1 MSARVLVVDDLLPNV
16 KLLEAK
22 LSAEYFDVVTAMNGQ
37 DALRICEAGEADI
50 VLLDVM
56 MPGMDGFEVCRRI
69 KTSPTMAHIPVVM
82 VTALDQPSDRLKG
95 LDAGADDF
103 LTKPLDDT
111 ALFARVR
118 SLVRLKSMV
127 DELRNRALA
136 SRQLGISDPLA
147 AAVSDSG
154 LGAKI
159 LLVEDRASSSDRLKG
174 ALSHSHAVD
183 LEIDPHHA
191 LIRAAE
197 GGYEVVIVSLDL
209 QGVDGLRLCSQL
221 RSLERT
227 RNAAVLMLGES
238 DDRARILRGL
248 ELGVQDFL
256 VRPVDRNELLARVRT
271 QVRRKRFADLLR
283 DSVQSSM
290 EMAVTDQLTGLHNR
304 RHLFDMAP
312 RLLELARRNVRPLC
326 VALIDLDH
334 FKLLNDTF
342 GHQAGDTVLQRFANL
357 LLQVLRRSDVVC
369 RYGGEEFVAVM
380 PDIDVEGADAVLCR
394 LQGEYQAQTTT
405 TTTGVRRL
413 PTCSFSAGIAIF
425 PKDGHSL
432 EQMLLR
438 ADRAL
443 YRAKGLG
450 RARIEKAPGTDFS
463 VLA

>member
-1 MSARVLVVDDLLPNV
+1 MSARVLVVDDILPNV

-22 LSAEYFDVVTAMNGQ
+22 LSAEYFDVVVAMNGP
-37 DALRICEAGEADI
+37 DAIQMCEAGEADI

-56 MPGMDGFEVCRRI
+56 MPGMDGFEVCRRL
-69 KTSPTMAHIPVVM
+69 KTSPTTAHIPVVM

-147 AAVSDSG
+147 VAASDKG

-159 LLVEDRASSSDRLKG
+159 LLVEDRASSSERLVG
-174 ALSHSHAVD
+174 ALTRDHSVD
-183 LEIDPHHA
+183 VELDPHHA

-209 QGVDGLRLCSQL
+209 QGFDGLRLCSQL

-256 VRPVDRNELLARVRT
+256 VRPIDRNELLARVRT

-283 DSVQSSM
+283 DSVQNSM

-304 RHLFDMAP
+304 RYLDTHVGLLFDQSAL
-312 RLLELARRNVRPLC
+312 RARPLS
-326 VALIDLDH
+326 LLMLDIDK
-334 FKLLNDTF
+334 FKLVNDTY
-342 GHQAGDTVLQRFANL
+342 GHDAGDEVLKEFAAR
-357 LLQVLRRSDVVC
+357 VKTCTRAIDVIA
-369 RYGGEEFVAVM
+369 RMGGEEIVVAL
-380 PDIDVEGADAVLCR
+380 PDTALDAASAVAERIRAYIEGRGFAIHNGSREIRITVSIGVASRVPADSDP
-394 LQGEYQAQTTT
+394 QA
-405 TTTGVRRL
+405 L
-413 PTCSFSAGIAIF
+413 M
-425 PKDGHSL
+425 K
-432 EQMLLR
+432 R
-438 ADRAL
+438 ADEAL
-443 YRAKGLG
+443 YSAKGNG
-450 RARIEKAPGTDFS
+450 RNQVVAA
-463 VLA
+463 AA